1 MAARILVVEDNP
13 ANLELVHY
21 LLEKA
26 GHTVLTAE
34 DGGQGLEI
42 ARRERPDLVLS
53 DLQMPVL
60 DGYELLARL
69 RADPLLHTVPVI
81 ALTAYSMAGDRH
93 KVLLAGFNGYLPKPI
108 FPETFVAQIEAWL
121 GDGAREADR
130 E

>member
-1 MAARILVVEDNP
+1 MAARILVVEDHP
-13 ANLELVHY
+13 ANLELVRY

-34 DGGQGLEI
+34 DGAQGLEI

-53 DLQMPVL
+53 DLQMPMM

-69 RADPLLHTVPVI
+69 RADPLLRTVPVI
-81 ALTAYSMAGDRH
+81 AITAYSMSGDRH
-93 KVLLAGFNGYLPKPI
+93 KVLLAGFNGYLAKPLV
-108 FPETFVAQIEAWL
+108 PETFVAHIEACL
-121 GDGAREADR
+121 ADGAREPDR

>member
-42 ARRERPDLVLS
+42 ARREGPGEISEIRRLFHRPLGGRGRTQREARRAAGLELEPRVDGDRTEDGLRVDLNEHRIRELRSRAERVRQGRGRTPDLI
-53 DLQMPVL
+53 
-60 DGYELLARL
+60 GGR
-69 RADPLLHTVPVI
+69 
-81 ALTAYSMAGDRH
+81 
-93 KVLLAGFNGYLPKPI
+93 
-108 FPETFVAQIEAWL
+108 
-121 GDGAREADR
+121 
-130 E
+130 